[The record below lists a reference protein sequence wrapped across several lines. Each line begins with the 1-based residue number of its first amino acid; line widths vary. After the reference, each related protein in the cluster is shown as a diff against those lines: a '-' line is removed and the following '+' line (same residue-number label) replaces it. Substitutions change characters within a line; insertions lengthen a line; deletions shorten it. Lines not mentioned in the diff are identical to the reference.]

1 MIKELKSHPE
11 ILKNINLSYLDTSK
25 LIHQYPSKNPETLML
40 KEFRDFYFFQKNT
53 TNEKT
58 QNTCLL
64 DENDLKLMRT
74 IFIDVDYQK
83 DSLVDCNIFIE
94 KLRKNANVNKI
105 IDKKAVFMPSINRP
119 MELGKVFN
127 LILQQEKTNANK
139 YISWP
144 QFENYFTGY
153 KITTEEIYDRIQKI
167 KIQNSSQNSSDLI
180 FVLFLIITYF
190 LA

>member
-1 MIKELKSHPE
+1 MKSHPE
-11 ILKNINLSYLDTSK
+11 IYKNINLSYLDASK
-25 LIHQYPSKNPETLML
+25 LINQYPSKNPETLML
-40 KEFRDFYFFQKNT
+40 KEFRDFYFFQKNM

-64 DENDLKLMRT
+64 DEKDLGLMRT
-74 IFIDVDYQK
+74 IFVDVDYQK
-83 DSLVDCNIFIE
+83 DSLVDCSIFID
-94 KLRKNANVNKI
+94 KLRKNANINKI
-105 IDKKAVFMPSINRP
+105 IDKKAVFLPSIDKP

-127 LILQQEKTNANK
+127 LIMQQEKTNANK

-167 KIQNSSQNSSDLI
+167 KIQNNSQNSFDLI
-180 FVLFLIITYF
+180 FFCF
-190 LA
+190 